1 MTPLGPTAQDRLKTQ
16 MAGVALVAGALGA
29 FSVVATQV
37 TAVHF
42 HFDPAL
48 GPDWGHGIYPPAGW
62 IVWSFRFSAADPRF
76 FAALHIGFLVASA
89 AVMLAVV
96 AVLGVA
102 TRSARP
108 HAGVH
113 GSARFVTDLAEMR
126 RLGLAAPASAHAH
139 ALILAACADTA
150 GAMHYLRQ
158 SGNEH
163 LAVIAP
169 TRTGKGVGPVLMNAL
184 VWGGAF
190 LMYDPKGEGFHA
202 SAASRARF
210 GPVWRWNPVGREG
223 VSRFNV
229 LDLVRLQTMHE
240 VGDAMDIATLLV
252 DPSSRGDWDHWKG
265 TGFDLLA
272 GLILHVL
279 YQKQAEGRRACLA
292 DVAWALGDP
301 DLPNLQLY
309 QAMAQNRHGE
319 PGPAGFQPGV
329 RHGTVA
335 MAGATMI
342 NREHRER
349 TAVHSTAALC
359 LALYKDPIVAA
370 NTAVSDF
377 ALTDLWNGERPG
389 SLYIT
394 VSPDQE
400 LKLQPLLRMMLTLI
414 LRAVQRAELRYQD
427 GRPLLPWRHR
437 LLLLLDEFAS
447 LGTVKEIELALAR
460 IAGYGAQIMLVIQ
473 DVPQLYQAYSQYQAI
488 LGMCQTKIVY
498 APNDTLT
505 AEWLSGEC
513 GTMTVVKKDIQVSG
527 ARFAALLGH
536 VSEQYHEVSRPL
548 ITPEECERLQP
559 PAKDAAGN
567 ITASGDV
574 ILLRT
579 GSHAIFAKQLL
590 YFQDPFFA
598 RLVRLPPP
606 TLGGE
611 VSP

>member
-1 MTPLGPTAQDRLKTQ
+1 MTPLGPTQQERFRKQL
-16 MAGVALVAGALGA
+16 AGLALVAGALGA

-37 TAVHF
+37 TALHF

-48 GPDWGHGIYPPAGW
+48 GADWGHGIYPPVNW
-62 IVWSFRFSAADPRF
+62 ILWSFRFSAVNPAF
-76 FAALHIGFLVASA
+76 FASLHIGFLVASG

-96 AVLGVA
+96 AVLGMT

-113 GSARFVTDLAEMR
+113 GSARFLTDLAEMR
-126 RLGLAAPASAHAH
+126 RLGLTAPAGAHAV
-139 ALILAACADTA
+139 ILAACPDTA

-202 SAASRARF
+202 SAGSRARL
-210 GPVWRWNPVGREG
+210 GPVWRWNPVGTTG
-223 VSRFNV
+223 VSRYNV
-229 LDLVRLQTMHE
+229 LDMVRLGTMHE

-265 TGFDLLA
+265 TGFDFLA
-272 GLILHVL
+272 GVILHVL
-279 YQKQAEGRRACLA
+279 YTTQAEGRRAGLA
-292 DVAWALGDP
+292 DIAWALGDP
-301 DLPNLQLY
+301 DRPNMKLY
-309 QAMAQNRHGE
+309 EEMADNHHGE
-319 PGPAGFQPGV
+319 PTVAGFQPER

-349 TAVHSTAALC
+349 TAVHSTAVLC
-359 LALYKDPIVAA
+359 LALYKDPIIAA

-377 ALTDLWNGERPG
+377 ALTELWDGEHPG

-414 LRAVQRAELRYQD
+414 LRAVQRAELRYLD

-567 ITASGDV
+567 ITAGGDV
-574 ILLRT
+574 IILRT
-579 GSHAIFAKQLL
+579 GSHAIFAKQVL
-590 YFQDPFFA
+590 YFQDPYFA
-598 RLVRLPPP
+598 RLVRLLPPL
-606 TLGGE
+606 LGGGG
-611 VSP
+611 SP